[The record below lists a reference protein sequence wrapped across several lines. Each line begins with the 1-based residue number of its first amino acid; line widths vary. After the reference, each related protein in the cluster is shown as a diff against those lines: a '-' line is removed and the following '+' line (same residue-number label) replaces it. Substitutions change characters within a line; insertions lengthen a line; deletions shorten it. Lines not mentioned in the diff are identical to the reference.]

1 MRGSSL
7 ATRLFL
13 SATAWVVVILV
24 ITGVVLSSVYRN
36 ATERAFDRRLNLYLR
51 TLIAEVA
58 TPDEPPDHQFQSL
71 GEPLFEL
78 PLSGWYWQIVR
89 TDEKAETRASRSL
102 WDKKLPKLEEIG
114 AELTAAGIRLGYV
127 DGPEGQSLRVVERPV
142 DLGAD
147 GKFLV
152 SVAGDASEIF
162 DEIRA
167 FDYYLGGTFAALGI
181 VLLLTTIFQVRFGL
195 APLKRISESI
205 ADIRSGRAERLEGE
219 FPVEIAPLARETNA
233 LIDAN
238 REIVERARTHVGN
251 LAHAIKTPLSVI
263 VNEASAHAVD
273 PFASKVLEQADVMRD
288 QVAHHLERAR
298 IAARVTIVGTV
309 TEVAPA
315 IEALRRTMEKIHRDR
330 GITIAVKADPRA
342 KFRGER
348 QDLEEMAGNLV
359 DNACKWAASQVLIEV
374 LVEPPAEPGAGPR
387 LRIMVDDDG
396 RGLSA
401 AERAQVSRRGQRL
414 DESKPGSGL
423 GLSIVVDLAALY
435 GGSLVAGRRPDRRL
449 AGGTGAAGGVNVP
462 SGRLPGV
469 AWAEPAMPGVD
480 FAIPKRLLNARTSN
494 DWGRALCRPHDTHI
508 HTRRMSQT
516 STERLRDY
524 LAQLPPQSQAL
535 LMREFERAIE
545 RGEDMVV
552 ANFVLEQLRKVV
564 RGTEEDDEARP
575 RTDDPAR
582 LLYGPLEPFLVEGN
596 FPVRTGQIRRA
607 SLLPVWQW
615 LSRDGAPEAARA
627 FEAAL
632 AEVRQTGSTAGLE
645 SATRKFQLAAADA
658 IVKIATPVA
667 GDDRQRSLARIG
679 PPNVVE
685 DLLSIG
691 GVLRAR
697 EALDTLGSRIP
708 SQMRVF
714 SEAQIAS
721 VASALNVPSL
731 QTPQL
736 LPFAL
741 SLIMQR
747 LAQPWQIIRL
757 AIKMAASDDEL
768 RVAATPYGVAVT
780 IALHDLSFL
789 AACLRTD
796 IRRGHFDNVG
806 DH

>member
-1 MRGSSL
+1 MSLALLFERDLIPKQASIRWIGAFGHAFRDRALMRGSSL

-24 ITGVVLSSVYRN
+24 ITGIVLSSVYRN

-102 WDKKLPKLEEIG
+102 WDKKLPKMEEQG
-114 AELTAAGIRLGYV
+114 AELTAAGIRLGYI
-127 DGPEGQSLRVVERPV
+127 DGPEGQSLRVVERPI

-263 VNEASAHAVD
+263 VNEAAAHAVD

-298 IAARVTIVGTV
+298 IAARVTIVGTI

-315 IEALRRTMEKIHRDR
+315 IDALRRTMEKIHRDR
-330 GITIAVKADPRA
+330 GLTISVKADAQA

-359 DNACKWAASQVLIEV
+359 DNACKWAASRVLIEV
-374 LVEPPAEPGAGPR
+374 QVERPVQPGSGPQ
-387 LRIMVDDDG
+387 LRIIVDDDG

-435 GGSLVAGRRPDRRL
+435 GGSLVLGDAPI
-449 AGGTGAAGGVNVP
+449 GGLRAELV
-462 SGRLPGV
+462 LPG
-469 AWAEPAMPGVD
+469 
-480 FAIPKRLLNARTSN
+480 I
-494 DWGRALCRPHDTHI
+494 
-508 HTRRMSQT
+508 
-516 STERLRDY
+516 
-524 LAQLPPQSQAL
+524 
-535 LMREFERAIE
+535 
-545 RGEDMVV
+545 
-552 ANFVLEQLRKVV
+552 
-564 RGTEEDDEARP
+564 
-575 RTDDPAR
+575 
-582 LLYGPLEPFLVEGN
+582 
-596 FPVRTGQIRRA
+596 
-607 SLLPVWQW
+607 
-615 LSRDGAPEAARA
+615 
-627 FEAAL
+627 
-632 AEVRQTGSTAGLE
+632 
-645 SATRKFQLAAADA
+645 
-658 IVKIATPVA
+658 
-667 GDDRQRSLARIG
+667 
-679 PPNVVE
+679 
-685 DLLSIG
+685 
-691 GVLRAR
+691 
-697 EALDTLGSRIP
+697 
-708 SQMRVF
+708 
-714 SEAQIAS
+714 
-721 VASALNVPSL
+721 
-731 QTPQL
+731 
-736 LPFAL
+736 
-741 SLIMQR
+741 
-747 LAQPWQIIRL
+747 
-757 AIKMAASDDEL
+757 
-768 RVAATPYGVAVT
+768 
-780 IALHDLSFL
+780 
-789 AACLRTD
+789 
-796 IRRGHFDNVG
+796 
-806 DH
+806 